1 MSKSRQK
8 VTKFNLAETIKK
20 SRVIQIEVPGL
31 GLVRYRPLTFN
42 DLAELGKKYPNDPT
56 QISLNM
62 VFKML
67 APTNPGLT
75 IETIKMLPWDVVTR
89 LLNALSTQTGYLPK
103 VTEATTLPKGE
114 VKP

>member
-1 MSKSRQK
+1 
-8 VTKFNLAETIKK
+8 
-20 SRVIQIEVPGL
+20 
-31 GLVRYRPLTFN
+31 
-42 DLAELGKKYPNDPT
+42 
-56 QISLNM
+56 M